1 MGKGGFTVID
11 LSAKIRALP
20 DFPKPGIL
28 FRDITTLLQDGQ
40 AFRQAVDQL
49 AELCAG
55 TTFDLIVAPEA
66 RGFIMGTPL
75 AYSLGKGFIPV
86 RKAGKL
92 PGKTRRA
99 SYTLEYGEDNLEIH
113 EDAIAPGMRVLVV
126 DDLLATGGTIRS
138 TVDLVEG
145 LGGVVVGVA
154 FLIELTELK
163 GRDLLVGYPIHS
175 LLKY

>member
-1 MGKGGFTVID
+1 MID

-28 FRDITTLLQDGQ
+28 FRDITTLLQDGP
-40 AFRQAVDQL
+40 ALKQAVDQL
-49 AELCAG
+49 AELCSG

-99 SYTLEYGEDNLEIH
+99 AYTLEYGEDNLEIH
-113 EDAIAPGMRVLVV
+113 EDAISPGMRVMVV

-138 TVDLVEG
+138 TVDLVES
-145 LGGVVVGVA
+145 LGGIVVGVV

-175 LLKY
+175 LIKY

>member
-1 MGKGGFTVID
+1 MID

-28 FRDITTLLQDGQ
+28 FRDITTLLQDGPSLK
-40 AFRQAVDQL
+40 QAVDQL
-49 AELCAG
+49 AELCSG
-55 TTFDLIVAPEA
+55 TAFDLVVAPEA

-113 EDAIAPGMRVLVV
+113 EDAISPGMRVMVV

-138 TVDLVEG
+138 TVDLVES
-145 LGGVVVGVA
+145 LGGIVVGVA

-163 GRDLLVGYPIHS
+163 GRDLLEGYPIHS
-175 LLKY
+175 LIKY